1 MIMKNDTQHYAHGGN
16 VYAPSPT
23 GKWLDFSAN
32 INPLGLSSAIK
43 QTLTAHLE
51 AVVHYPD
58 PEARA
63 LKAALAEHYDLP
75 AHNIIVGNGVAEL
88 IYLFFQVVRPHR
100 VLVPVPSF
108 GDYERAA
115 TAAHCVVQH
124 ILLRPEAG
132 FLPDRKKCQQA
143 ASITDCLII
152 GNPNNPTGTLLTQA
166 ELLPLLETMQE
177 GRQWLLVDESFMDF
191 CEERAD
197 ATLRQL
203 VQAYPYLVVLQ
214 SLTKFYA
221 IPGLRLGYAVASRE
235 LVQRLEAAKDVW
247 NVNALAQFAGVTALQ
262 QPGYEAATRKFLRQE
277 AAYLSTELEHL
288 PGIKVLP
295 GAANFRLVDI
305 HGTGYTS
312 GELTAALRAR
322 GVLVRDCAN
331 FAGLD
336 DGYLRLAVRT
346 HEENK
351 QLLTHLE
358 AVLA

>member
-1 MIMKNDTQHYAHGGN
+1 MQANTHYAHGGN
-16 VYAPSPT
+16 IYALSPT
-23 GKWLDFSAN
+23 GSWLDFSAN
-32 INPLGLSSAIK
+32 INPMGLMSAVR
-43 QTLTAHLE
+43 TALTEHMD
-51 AVVHYPD
+51 AVMHYPD
-58 PEARA
+58 PEARE
-63 LKAALAEHYDLP
+63 LKAALAEHYALP
-75 AHNIIVGNGVAEL
+75 ADNIIVGNGVAEL

-100 VLVPVPSF
+100 VLIPVPSF

-115 TAAHCVVQH
+115 SAAHCVVQH

-132 FLPDRKKCQQA
+132 FLPDRKKMQQA
-143 ASITDCLII
+143 AAVTDCLIL
-152 GNPNNPTGTLLTQA
+152 GNPNNPTGTLVTQA
-166 ELLPLLETMQE
+166 DLLPLLETMQA

-191 CEERAD
+191 CEERVD
-197 ATLRQL
+197 ATLKQL

-221 IPGLRLGYAVASRE
+221 MPGLRLGYAVASRE

-247 NVNALAQFAGVTALQ
+247 NVNALAQFAGVAALA
-262 QPGYEAATRKFLRQE
+262 QPAYDAASRSLVRQE
-277 AAYLSTELEHL
+277 ADYLTAELEHL
-288 PGIKVLP
+288 PGLRVLP

-305 HGTGYTS
+305 HGTGCTS
-312 GELTAALRAR
+312 SELTAALRAR

-351 QLLTHLE
+351 QFLSHME